1 MVDDLE
7 EQSPESIDIQH
18 YLGIVRR
25 RHFHFLIPLF
35 VAWAVVWGA
44 SWVLPPRYLSSTLIL
59 VEQPTMPKDY
69 VTPNVTD
76 DLQERMQSITQQIL
90 SRTRLLHII
99 DQFNLYAGP
108 HSQPSPDQKVD
119 RMRKDIGI
127 DLVRDERN
135 QITAFNVSYT
145 SRDPRLAQAV
155 TSELTNLFI
164 NENVEESTN
173 QAKDNTKFLE
183 GQLETARKT
192 LSEQEE
198 KVREFK
204 ALHVGEMPGQLAS
217 NLQIL
222 SGLQSQLQ
230 NEEDALNTA
239 RQQHVYLQS
248 MVDQYRTMQSSSKTS
263 DGTPTVGLPALDQ
276 ELDKL
281 KAQLAD
287 LSSHY
292 TDRHPDVRN
301 LKEQIAKT
309 EKMRDQLV
317 ASMKAKDAAAH
328 TEAQTEAQTD
338 GGDAA
343 ASSGTTDPTQ
353 AALLAP
359 IQGQLKSNQVE
370 ISNREHSI
378 AALKVKMDEYQGR
391 LNQEPIREQQ
401 LADLTRG
408 YDQSKANYDDL
419 LKKKNES
426 AMATSMVMQQRGER
440 FQVIDPPSFPQKPDF
455 PNRLKFC
462 GIGLGIGLALGA
474 AVAGAFEFMDDR
486 MYDEKALKKLLPA
499 EVIAEIPAIVNVADQ
514 QSANLKVWLGWAT
527 AAVVFVT
534 ILAGSAISFLRG

>member
-35 VAWAVVWGA
+35 VAWVAVWGA

-99 DQFNLYAGP
+99 DQFNLYTGP

-127 DLVRDERN
+127 DLVRDEHN
-135 QITAFNVSYT
+135 QITAFNVSYI
-145 SRDPRLAQAV
+145 SRDARLAQAV

-230 NEEDALNTA
+230 NEEDSLNTA

-248 MVDQYRTMQSSSKTS
+248 MVDQYRTMQGASKNS

-309 EKMRDQLV
+309 EKVRDQLV
-317 ASMKAKDAAAH
+317 ASMKAKDAAA
-328 TEAQTEAQTD
+328 QTTAQTD
-338 GGDAA
+338 GGDTSAT
-343 ASSGTTDPTQ
+343 SGTTDPTQ
-353 AALLAP
+353 ASLLAP

-462 GIGLGIGLALGA
+462 GIGLGVGLALGVV
-474 AVAGAFEFMDDR
+474 VAGAFEFMDDR
-486 MYDEKALKKLLPA
+486 MYDEKELKKLLPA

-514 QSANLKVWLGWAT
+514 QSATLKVWLGWAT

>member
-7 EQSPESIDIQH
+7 EQSSEPIDLQH

-35 VAWAVVWGA
+35 LAWAVVWGA

-99 DQFNLYAGP
+99 DQFNLYTGP

-127 DLVRDERN
+127 DLVRDERQ

-248 MVDQYRTMQSSSKTS
+248 MVDQYRTMQGTSKTS

-317 ASMKAKDAAAH
+317 ATMKAKDAAV
-328 TEAQTEAQTD
+328 QTEAHTD
-338 GGDAA
+338 GGDT
-343 ASSGTTDPTQ
+343 ASTSESTDPTQ
-353 AALLAP
+353 ATLLAP

-474 AVAGAFEFMDDR
+474 AVAGTFEFMDDR

-514 QSANLKVWLGWAT
+514 QSATLKVWLGWAT

>member
-1 MVDDLE
+1 
-7 EQSPESIDIQH
+7 
-18 YLGIVRR
+18 
-25 RHFHFLIPLF
+25 
-35 VAWAVVWGA
+35 
-44 SWVLPPRYLSSTLIL
+44 
-59 VEQPTMPKDY
+59 
-69 VTPNVTD
+69 
-76 DLQERMQSITQQIL
+76 
-90 SRTRLLHII
+90 
-99 DQFNLYAGP
+99 
-108 HSQPSPDQKVD
+108 
-119 RMRKDIGI
+119 
-127 DLVRDERN
+127 
-135 QITAFNVSYT
+135 
-145 SRDPRLAQAV
+145 LAQAV

-183 GQLETARKT
+183 GQLETARKA

-230 NEEDALNTA
+230 NEEDSLNTA

-248 MVDQYRTMQSSSKTS
+248 MVDQYRTMQGSSKTS

-328 TEAQTEAQTD
+328 TDAQTD
-338 GGDAA
+338 GGDTE
-343 ASSGTTDPTQ
+343 ASGSADPTQ
-353 AALLAP
+353 ASLLAP

-419 LKKKNES
+419 LKKKNDS
-426 AMATSMVMQQRGER
+426 AMATSMVVQQRGER
-440 FQVIDPPSFPQKPDF
+440 FQVIDAPSFPQRPDF

-486 MYDEKALKKLLPA
+486 MYDEKELKKLLPA
-499 EVIAEIPAIVNVADQ
+499 EVIAEIPAIVNAADQ
-514 QSANLKVWLGWAT
+514 QSATLKVWLGWAT

>member
-1 MVDDLE
+1 
-7 EQSPESIDIQH
+7 
-18 YLGIVRR
+18 
-25 RHFHFLIPLF
+25 
-35 VAWAVVWGA
+35 
-44 SWVLPPRYLSSTLIL
+44 
-59 VEQPTMPKDY
+59 
-69 VTPNVTD
+69 
-76 DLQERMQSITQQIL
+76 
-90 SRTRLLHII
+90 
-99 DQFNLYAGP
+99 
-108 HSQPSPDQKVD
+108 
-119 RMRKDIGI
+119 
-127 DLVRDERN
+127 
-135 QITAFNVSYT
+135 
-145 SRDPRLAQAV
+145 
-155 TSELTNLFI
+155 LTNLFI

-198 KVREFK
+198 KVRVFK
-204 ALHVGEMPGQLAS
+204 AQHVGEMPGQLAS

-248 MVDQYRTMQSSSKTS
+248 MVDQYRTLQGSSKTS
-263 DGTPTVGLPALDQ
+263 DGTTTVGLPALDQ

-317 ASMKAKDAAAH
+317 ASMKAKDAAPH
-328 TEAQTEAQTD
+328 TEAQTD
-338 GGDAA
+338 GGDATTSA
-343 ASSGTTDPTQ
+343 GSTDPTQ
-353 AALLAP
+353 TSLLAP

-370 ISNREHSI
+370 IANRERSI

-419 LKKKNES
+419 LKKKNDS

-440 FQVIDPPSFPQKPDF
+440 FQMIDPPSFPQKPDF

-462 GIGLGIGLALGA
+462 LIGLGIGLALGA
-474 AVAGAFEFMDDR
+474 AVAGVFEFMDDR
-486 MYDEKALKKLLPA
+486 MYDEKELKKQLPA
-499 EVIAEIPAIVNVADQ
+499 EVMAEIPAIVNLADQ
-514 QSANLKVWLGWAT
+514 QSATLKVWLGWAT

>member
-18 YLGIVRR
+18 YLGVVRR

-35 VAWAVVWGA
+35 LAWAVVWGA

-108 HSQPSPDQKVD
+108 RSNGSPDAKVD

-127 DLVRDERN
+127 DLVRDEHN

-145 SRDPRLAQAV
+145 SRDPHMAQAV

-183 GQLETARKT
+183 GQLETARKA

-204 ALHVGEMPGQLAS
+204 AQHVGEMPGQLAS

-248 MVDQYRTMQSSSKTS
+248 MVDQYRTLQGSTKTS
-263 DGTPTVGLPALDQ
+263 DGTTTVGLPALDQ

-309 EKMRDQLV
+309 EKMRDLLV
-317 ASMKAKDAAAH
+317 ASMKAKDAAAQADPSE
-328 TEAQTEAQTD
+328 T
-338 GGDAA
+338 A
-343 ASSGTTDPTQ
+343 ASAGSADPAQ
-353 AALLAP
+353 ASLLAP

-370 ISNREHSI
+370 IANREHTI
-378 AALKVKMDEYQGR
+378 AALKVKLDEYQGR

-419 LKKKNES
+419 LKKEIDSK
-426 AMATSMVMQQRGER
+426 MATSMEQMQKGER
-440 FQVIDPPSFPQKPDF
+440 FRILDPPSLPLKPDF
-455 PNRLKFC
+455 PDRLKFC
-462 GIGLGIGLALGA
+462 GIGVGVGLALGVI
-474 AVAGAFEFMDDR
+474 VAGSFEMMDHR
-486 MYDEKALKKLLPA
+486 IYDEKMLKDLLPVA
-499 EVIAEIPAIVNVADQ
+499 VISEIPDITNPAGEKRETLRI
-514 QSANLKVWLGWAT
+514 WRGWAT
-527 AAVVFVT
+527 AAVVLGT
-534 ILAGSAISFLRG
+534 ILLGSAYSYLRG

>member
-7 EQSPESIDIQH
+7 EQSRESIDIQH
-18 YLGIVRR
+18 YLGVVRR

-35 VAWAVVWGA
+35 LAWAVVWGA

-59 VEQPTMPKDY
+59 VEQPTMPLEY
-69 VTPNVTD
+69 VKPNVND

-108 HSQPSPDQKVD
+108 RSKGSPDAKVD

-127 DLVRDERN
+127 DLVRDARQ

-145 SRDPRLAQAV
+145 SRDPHLAQAV

-183 GQLETARKT
+183 GQLETARKA

-204 ALHVGEMPGQLAS
+204 AQHVGEMPGQLAS

-230 NEEDALNTA
+230 NEEDSLNTA

-248 MVDQYRTMQSSSKTS
+248 MVDQYRTMQGSSKTS
-263 DGTPTVGLPALDQ
+263 DGTTTVGLPALDQ

-317 ASMKAKDAAAH
+317 ASMKAKDAASH
-328 TEAQTEAQTD
+328 TEAQTD
-338 GGDAA
+338 GGDT
-343 ASSGTTDPTQ
+343 ASNSASGDPTP
-353 AALLAP
+353 ASLLAP

-370 ISNREHSI
+370 IANRERSI

-419 LKKKNES
+419 LKKKNDS
-426 AMATSMVMQQRGER
+426 AMATSMVVQQRGER
-440 FQVIDPPSFPQKPDF
+440 FQMIDPPSFPQKPDF

-474 AVAGAFEFMDDR
+474 AVVGAFEFMDDR
-486 MYDEKALKKLLPA
+486 MYDEKELKKLLPA
-499 EVIAEIPAIVNVADQ
+499 EIIAEIPAIVNLADE
-514 QSANLKVWLGWAT
+514 QSATRKVWLGWAT

>member
-7 EQSPESIDIQH
+7 EQSRESIDIQH
-18 YLGIVRR
+18 YLGVVRR

-35 VAWAVVWGA
+35 LAWAVVWGA

-59 VEQPTMPKDY
+59 VEQPTMPLEY
-69 VTPNVTD
+69 VKPNVND

-108 HSQPSPDQKVD
+108 RSKGSPDAKVD

-127 DLVRDERN
+127 DLVRDARQ

-145 SRDPRLAQAV
+145 SRDPHLAQAV

-183 GQLETARKT
+183 GQLETARKA

-204 ALHVGEMPGQLAS
+204 AQHVGEMPGQLAS

-230 NEEDALNTA
+230 NEEDSLNTA

-248 MVDQYRTMQSSSKTS
+248 MVDQYRTLQGSSKTS
-263 DGTPTVGLPALDQ
+263 DGTTTVGLPALDQ

-317 ASMKAKDAAAH
+317 ASMKTKDAAA
-328 TEAQTEAQTD
+328 QSGAQTD
-338 GGDAA
+338 GGDTAT
-343 ASSGTTDPTQ
+343 SSGSTDPTQ
-353 AALLAP
+353 ASLLAP

-370 ISNREHSI
+370 IANRERSI

-419 LKKKNES
+419 LKKKNDS
-426 AMATSMVMQQRGER
+426 AMATSMVVQQRGER
-440 FQVIDPPSFPQKPDF
+440 FQMIDPPSFPQKPDF

-474 AVAGAFEFMDDR
+474 AVVGAFEFMDDR
-486 MYDEKALKKLLPA
+486 MYDEKELKKLLPA
-499 EVIAEIPAIVNVADQ
+499 EIIAEIPAIVNLADE
-514 QSANLKVWLGWAT
+514 QSATRKVWLGWAT